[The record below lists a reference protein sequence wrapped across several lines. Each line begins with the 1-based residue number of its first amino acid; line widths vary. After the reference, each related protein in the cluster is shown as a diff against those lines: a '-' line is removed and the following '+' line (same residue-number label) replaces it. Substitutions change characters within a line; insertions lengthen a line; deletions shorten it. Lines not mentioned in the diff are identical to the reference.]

1 MSDIVNE
8 KQYEVIER
16 KWQQNSQDLSFEE
29 FLDTVQP
36 TFGMDNAVVVRWCD
50 MWLCIERDGYCH
62 T

>member
-8 KQYEVIER
+8 KQYEALER
-16 KWQQNSQDLSFEE
+16 KWKQSPQDLTFEE

-36 TFGMDNAVVVRWCD
+36 TFGMDNAVVVQWCD